1 MSTALIQDP
10 SGSTLPIQPEPALSN
25 SDDLYSPNVVQP
37 MSRASHSRRGS
48 AAKRKRAQSGVDIT
62 ENSVETAQIE
72 VNGHDK
78 TKRQKLGSRASSEK
92 RTSPTKLMTQ
102 NGYPLQQV
110 AEEAFQFNETYVSSW
125 TQAQPTP
132 EPLIQ
137 PISTKEREQEM
148 KGHSTSTVVVQDV
161 KPTNDNAEQTN
172 SFPTTPNFKR
182 VFLGNKIIEP
192 WYFSPYPPG
201 DIAIHA
207 LTPNVP
213 VHLFNGDHHQA
224 ARFAKGQSRKSY
236 SNLHAGAVN
245 GHMTNGSGPSRSI
258 ARQEIPSHANGT
270 TLYVCEQFVSYYA
283 SYM

>member
-1 MSTALIQDP
+1 M
-10 SGSTLPIQPEPALSN
+10 
-25 SDDLYSPNVVQP
+25 YSPNVVQP

-48 AAKRKRAQSGVDIT
+48 ATKRKRAQSGMDIT
-62 ENSVETAQIE
+62 ENPVETAQIE

-78 TKRQKLGSRASSEK
+78 PKRQKLGSRASSEK
-92 RTSPTKLMTQ
+92 RTSPTKLLPQ
-102 NGYPLQQV
+102 SGYLLQQV
-110 AEEAFQFNETYVSSW
+110 AEEALHFSETYVSPW
-125 TQAQPTP
+125 NQAQPTP

-137 PISTKEREQEM
+137 SISAKEREQEM
-148 KGHSTSTVVVQDV
+148 KGHSTTTTVAQDV

-182 VFLGNKIIEP
+182 VFFGNKIIEP

-236 SNLHAGAVN
+236 SSVHAGAVN
-245 GHMTNGSGPSRSI
+245 GYMINGAGPSRSI
-258 ARQEIPSHANGT
+258 TRQEIPSHANGT
-270 TLYVCEQFVSYYA
+270 TLYVCERFVSYYTSLYA
-283 SYM
+283 I

>member
-1 MSTALIQDP
+1 
-10 SGSTLPIQPEPALSN
+10 
-25 SDDLYSPNVVQP
+25 
-37 MSRASHSRRGS
+37 
-48 AAKRKRAQSGVDIT
+48 VDIT